1 MRTKNGPL
9 RKSSCSAEA
18 FGSRGFSTKLCAS
31 GDGGDLSA
39 NQIGRPDMGW
49 PALSIYLPNGCAS
62 TRCSGYPR
70 DNSSYDGVRHGRPHK

>member
-39 NQIGRPDMGW
+39 NQIGRPDMARLVDL
-49 PALSIYLPNGCAS
+49 PAEWLRQHQMLGLPA
-62 TRCSGYPR
+62 R
-70 DNSSYDGVRHGRPHK
+70 